1 MNTSKLILAA
11 ALLLGTTATIS
22 AKTWR
27 LNPNPEA
34 KADFTSI
41 VDAMDDERVEEGD
54 ELILDPGQYSACT
67 MAKDNITITGP
78 GYLLS
83 SNTDWHEGR
92 HAEISGN
99 FLYLSKGS
107 TIQGCKV
114 GGVSTPNNDQW
125 NNCTITRCQINSV
138 NIYGKGSK
146 VIGNLITNYLQAHH
160 SNSIVNNNIIL
171 GYLNGDDNSIVENN
185 TIICWNDGKN
195 GILYEFKNSVIKN
208 NIVINTSK
216 YTGDDKIPYK
226 AHTIRFNA
234 DDNNTIVNNVLSCP
248 EKYADAVY
256 TNNHF
261 VGATLENTFID
272 NISGDRYLLRDDSVA
287 KGKATDGGDC
297 GAFGGATPYVLSG
310 IPLNM
315 PHIVEALIPSA
326 PTDGKL
332 EIKLKV
338 ATQND

>member
-92 HAEISGN
+92 HAEITGD
-99 FLYLSKGS
+99 LKLSKES
-107 TIQGCKV
+107 TIQGCKIN
-114 GGVSTPNNDQW
+114 GISTPSTGDW
-125 NNCTITRCQINSV
+125 SNCTINRCQIGGIQLYS
-138 NIYGKGSK
+138 KGNR
-146 VIGNLITNYLQAHH
+146 VISNYITGNLHLYG

-171 GYLNGDDNSIVENN
+171 GAVVGNENSSAENN
-185 TIICWNDGKN
+185 VVIYNNPYGGD
-195 GILYEFKNSVIKN
+195 ILYGFTNSVIKN

-216 YTGDDKIPYK
+216 STGDDKIPYK